1 MGGGFVSVI
10 GAHGASFVVKGAPYL
25 TENKKGTR
33 FGAAVETGVENG
45 PLNAISPGMPTDF
58 RVFRE
63 RLAHACRVRNLAHDR
78 LCCSI
83 GLGGR
88 RVIDLEF
95 SGLKALDIERL
106 SQIADRLNV
115 SVDWLLGRS
124 GPPAGCS

>member
-33 FGAAVETGVENG
+33 FAAAVETGVANG
-45 PLNAISPGMPTDF
+45 ALNAISPGRPTDF

-63 RLAHACRVRNLAHDR
+63 RLAHACRVRNLTHDH
-78 LCCSI
+78 LCRSI

-95 SGLKALDIERL
+95 SGLKPLDIERL

-115 SVDWLLGRS
+115 SKR
-124 GPPAGCS
+124 P

>member
-1 MGGGFVSVI
+1 MGSGFVSVI

-25 TENKKGTR
+25 MENKKGTG
-33 FGAAVETGVENG
+33 FGAAVETGVANG
-45 PLNAISPGMPTDF
+45 ALTGMPTDF
-58 RVFRE
+58 HVFRE
-63 RLAHACRVRNLAHDR
+63 RPAHACLVRNLAHDR
-78 LCCSI
+78 LCRSI

-124 GPPAGCS
+124 DRMESSSLMG